1 MSAYVPFDS
10 LHWVANKPKSTDREP
25 VHTASPDIDGTSR
38 LGLDPFIIS
47 WQASQVQHVP
57 SQNQTNA

>member
-1 MSAYVPFDS
+1 MSYAPFDS
-10 LHWVANKPKSTDREP
+10 FHWMANKPKSTDCKA
-25 VHTASPDIDGTSR
+25 VLTASSEIDGTSS

-57 SQNQTNA
+57 GQNQTNA